1 MKTLKKKIFIIVI
14 LLFSLVTISVIF
26 TIRKIELN
34 KNITTDGKSSNVT
47 MEYQGL
53 VVTAS
58 DLAKNSTSQTDM
70 QNNTARLQN
79 HIDNVSNSGGGV
91 VRIPAGTYYF
101 ASAGANVR
109 NVEEYVIKCRDN
121 VVIEGAGTN
130 ENDANKYTIL
140 KPKGKVSLSQGGI
153 DMFYFNDYIDY
164 SEERYLD
171 NADFKNFIIDGG
183 EVEENKYNSS
193 GKGFMINLFKNC
205 DWENVIVRNTYGTGF
220 GMDCPINSTIKNCK
234 AINCGRGVT
243 SDKDPGG
250 SGFGI
255 GTGYSNDEY
264 IHIENSEA
272 IGNGKFGFFF
282 EHQGRF
288 NAKKY
293 TATESKGFVV
303 SNSKASNNRYDFGG
317 IRANDVTFEN
327 CISTSQ
333 GTATPIKFGDSS
345 ELHDGTRRIHTVNC
359 KVQNEYEDVPSNK
372 WYYDT
377 VHWATNNGITNGTS
391 TTKFEPE
398 ATCTRAQAIIFI
410 YRMAERPKNG
420 IYSYKDEKIYDDVN
434 VNNSEHGEEIE
445 WAKNLGIIGNRPNNL
460 FNPTDGCTRAEFI
473 TFLWKYAG
481 SEIVNI
487 KNNFTDIDKGTE
499 YEKAVNWGV
508 SKGIVKGTESN
519 LFSPNDI
526 CTRAEIVTFLYR
538 YVTSTSK
545 FNITYNLMGGT
556 VASGNKTSYKSGSSF
571 SLNNPTKTGYTFK
584 GWTGSSY
591 SEYTGSNY
599 TAKEFVKISTSD
611 TGNKTYTANWEANS
625 YTISFNANGGVG
637 TMDNEY
643 FTYDA
648 VPQQLLNNTFAR
660 TGYSFKNWNT
670 KSDGTGTSY
679 NNSAKI
685 KNLTSINGTTITLYA
700 QWISNSYT
708 IKYDKNSA
716 DGTETMT
723 NTTCTYDNNC
733 QLNENKFTKTGYSF
747 KSWNTKSDGTGTS
760 YNNSAEVKN
769 LTSTNGTTI
778 TLYAQWT
785 PNSYIINYDNND
797 ADGTET
803 MTNTTCTYDKTCPLN
818 ENKFTKTGYSFK
830 NWNTKSDG
838 TGTSY
843 NNSAEVKNL
852 TSTNGTTITL
862 YAQWAPN
869 NYIKLDESLKVN
881 KNNIIT
887 NVPAGN
893 KIDYVYNRINTSG
906 TISIFDRNNILVTD
920 RNNIVKTGYKFKVE
934 LSNNS
939 IEYILSI
946 KGDTNGD
953 GNINIMD
960 IIDIAK
966 TITNSQRELK
976 EEFYLASDVDENNNI
991 NVMDI
996 IKIAKYITNN
1006 ENF

>member
-1 MKTLKKKIFIIVI
+1 MKTLKNKIFIIVI

-34 KNITTDGKSSNVT
+34 KNISTDGKSSNVT

-58 DLAKNSTSQTDM
+58 DLVKDSTNQTDM
-70 QNNTARLQN
+70 QNNTARLQS

-288 NAKKY
+288 NVKKY

-303 SNSKASNNRYDFGG
+303 TNSKASDNRYDFGG

-359 KVQNEYEDVPSNK
+359 KVQNEYEDVPSNR

-391 TTKFEPE
+391 ATKFEPE

-410 YRMAERPKNG
+410 YRMAERPKEG
-420 IYSYKDEKIYDDVN
+420 SYSYKDEKIYDDVN

-445 WAKNLGIIGNRPNNL
+445 WAKNLGIIGYRPNNL
-460 FNPTDGCTRAEFI
+460 FNPADGCTRAEFI

-481 SEIVNI
+481 SEIVNT

-591 SEYTGSNY
+591 SGYTESNY
-599 TAKEFVKISTSD
+599 TAKESVKISTSD

-648 VPQQLLNNTFAR
+648 VPQQLLNNTFTR

-679 NNSAKI
+679 NSDAKI
-685 KNLTSINGTTITLYA
+685 KNLTSINGATITLYA
-700 QWISNSYT
+700 QWTPNSYT
-708 IKYDKNSA
+708 VKYDKNGA

-733 QLNENKFTKTGYSF
+733 QLTENKFTR
-747 KSWNTKSDGTGTS
+747 
-760 YNNSAEVKN
+760 
-769 LTSTNGTTI
+769 
-778 TLYAQWT
+778 
-785 PNSYIINYDNND
+785 
-797 ADGTET
+797 
-803 MTNTTCTYDKTCPLN
+803 
-818 ENKFTKTGYSFK
+818 TGYSFK
-830 NWNTKSDG
+830 NWNTKIDG

-843 NNSAEVKNL
+843 NDSAEVKNL
-852 TSTNGTTITL
+852 TSINGATITL
-862 YAQWAPN
+862 YAQWISD
-869 NYIKLDESLKVN
+869 NYIKLDESLKAN

-906 TISIFDRNNILVTD
+906 TISIFDRNNVLVTN
-920 RNNIVKTGYKFKVE
+920 RNNIVKTGDKFKIE
-934 LSNNS
+934 LSNNN